1 MSRRWSRPTGGE
13 VVRARVGFVSVSDVP
28 VVVDVTDALDDPAGT
43 ALAELE
49 PAEDI
54 HATAAYRAHL
64 VKVLTPRVLAD
75 AIHHARE
82 RNTA

>member
-1 MSRRWSRPTGGE
+1 MDN
-13 VVRARVGFVSVSDVP
+13 VRAQ
-28 VVVDVTDALDDPAGT
+28 VTDALDDPAGA

-49 PAEDI
+49 PADDI

-75 AIHHARE
+75 AVHHARQ
-82 RNTA
+82 RTPQGKSA